1 MQENGPL
8 GPVCDTNRCNFI
20 KLKCSKKNCFAW
32 MKEIL
37 LFSEI
42 AGVILNAMTLVEDA
56 TPPMGASG
64 QPVMTMSLSLRPLL
78 TRSSHKRSNILIPEI
93 SFGIFSQNLL

>member
-1 MQENGPL
+1 MTQ
-8 GPVCDTNRCNFI
+8 
-20 KLKCSKKNCFAW
+20 
-32 MKEIL
+32 EIL

-78 TRSSHKRSNILIPEI
+78 TRSSHKRSNILLPEI